1 MELILVITSFIAT
14 IYIIEYFDLRNYILH
29 DKHVSIYG
37 VYKKIK
43 EKLTRD
49 KN

>member
-1 MELILVITSFIAT
+1 MELILIIISFITT
-14 IYIIEYFDLRNYILH
+14 ICVVEYFDLRNYILH
-29 DKHVSIYG
+29 DEHVSIYG

-43 EKLTRD
+43 EKLTGD